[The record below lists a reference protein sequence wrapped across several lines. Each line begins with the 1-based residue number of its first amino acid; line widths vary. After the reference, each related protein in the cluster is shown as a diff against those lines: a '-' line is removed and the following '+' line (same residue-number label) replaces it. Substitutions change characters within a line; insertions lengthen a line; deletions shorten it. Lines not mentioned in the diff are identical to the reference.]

1 MKTQINTVMTTGEA
15 VSEVRLN
22 SRFIELHNWDR
33 QEQLDRKTTTTKPVQ
48 KETPRTPSKMARPYL
63 PNPVMLQYHI
73 CVRLSLMTFTWRL
86 CFSGC
91 RRKRY
96 SVCDIDWVF
105 WSLKF
110 MCSCI
115 CLSGDC
121 KHAVKI
127 STCHVQMRWLLKGMG
142 DGALIGLL
150 HVTPKIHLRVI
161 ELLRATHFRFA
172 SGARVIYPPV

>member
-1 MKTQINTVMTTGEA
+1 MTTGEA

-22 SRFIELHNWDR
+22 SGFIEFHNLDR

-127 STCHVQMRWLLKGMG
+127 NLSCSNALALKG
-142 DGALIGLL
+142 DGRWRSHWFTACYAQN
-150 HVTPKIHLRVI
+150 TPTGNW
-161 ELLRATHFRFA
+161 AT
-172 SGARVIYPPV
+172 